1 MPVRRKKNNNV
12 LLTIL
17 SIVLLLLFVL
27 RFDAV
32 VNIIDPENKIG
43 VKGFVSDAFPIV
55 LGAVLIL
62 VGIAAAAS
70 VWVAV
75 ALIAVGVG
83 LLASKIYGIYKR
95 TRKPSPDLSPQ

>member
-1 MPVRRKKNNNV
+1 MPVRRKKNSSQM

-17 SIVLLLLFVL
+17 SIVLLILFVL
-27 RFDAV
+27 KFDVV
-32 VNIIDPENKIG
+32 VNAIDPDNKLGLSGI
-43 VKGFVSDAFPIV
+43 VNDAFPIV

-75 ALIAVGVG
+75 ALIAIGVG
-83 LLASKIYGIYKR
+83 MIASKAYSIWSRNKTGPNIA
-95 TRKPSPDLSPQ
+95 QE